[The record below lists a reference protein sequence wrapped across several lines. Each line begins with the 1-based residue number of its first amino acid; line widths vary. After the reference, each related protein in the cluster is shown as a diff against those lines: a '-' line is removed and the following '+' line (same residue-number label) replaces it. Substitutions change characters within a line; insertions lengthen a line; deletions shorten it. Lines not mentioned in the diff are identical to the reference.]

1 MPTPWPCECQHPA
14 GWLGHVPA
22 CNQRAAAGMKAVCG
36 AGCHHPTTPPLYL
49 TLPSHCPCSITDAAH
64 LLSDVS
70 GFAVAVLAAIWAK
83 RRASAPFS
91 FGYHRVEVG
100 AAAGLG
106 QLGHRSQQ

>member
-1 MPTPWPCECQHPA
+1 M
-14 GWLGHVPA
+14 
-22 CNQRAAAGMKAVCG
+22 MAVCG
-36 AGCHHPTTPPLYL
+36 AGCHHPTTPPLCL

-100 AAAGLG
+100 AGAGLLNAVAQVAAGLG
-106 QLGHRSQQ
+106 KLGHRSQQGC